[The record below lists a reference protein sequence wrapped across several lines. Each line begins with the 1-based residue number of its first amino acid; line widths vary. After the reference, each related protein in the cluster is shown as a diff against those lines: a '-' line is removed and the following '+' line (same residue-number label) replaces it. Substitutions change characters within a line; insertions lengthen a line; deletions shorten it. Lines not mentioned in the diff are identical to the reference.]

1 MSLPPE
7 VIKEPTPTKFALLKK
22 RIVGINRLFL
32 VTVLIPT
39 IIATIYFGLIASD
52 VYISESRFVI
62 RSPQRQQSV
71 AGLGALLQGA
81 GFSRSQDDTYTV
93 HDYMH
98 SRDALHKLDEA
109 LDLKKVYSNSTIDI
123 FSRFSA
129 IGGDKSFE
137 ALYKYFQKMLGIEL
151 DTASSISTLKVSAY
165 TADDAYRING
175 MLLEMGEALIN
186 KLNERGR
193 QDMINFANT
202 EVSNA
207 EDKVQKAGQ
216 AMATFRKENVVFD
229 PDRQTTLQF
238 TQISKLQDELIASK
252 TQLVQIRTFTADN
265 PQIPALRKRIET
277 LKKEIE
283 SEQNKVTG
291 SGSSLTTKAV
301 EFERLS
307 LDLAFADKQLA
318 GSLASLVQ
326 ARDEAVRKQL
336 YLERI
341 VQPNKPDTALE
352 PKRLRGIL
360 STFLLGLLAWGI
372 CTILIAG
379 VREHQD

>member
-360 STFLLGLLAWGI
+360 STFVLGLLAWGI